1 MLTGRAGLTVT
12 IGAVNN
18 GGVAKFLTK
27 PCDAEIVADIIRDE
41 LFGKAA
47 ADAV

>member
-27 PCDAEIVADIIRDE
+27 PCEIVADIIRDE